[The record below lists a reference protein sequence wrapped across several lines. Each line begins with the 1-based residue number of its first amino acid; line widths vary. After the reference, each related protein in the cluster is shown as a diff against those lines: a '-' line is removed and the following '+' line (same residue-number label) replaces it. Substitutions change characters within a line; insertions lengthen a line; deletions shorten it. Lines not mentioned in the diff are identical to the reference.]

1 MRRIMTRRGY
11 GLPSRFRQGWRYA
24 WHICA
29 LLAGFAWSSS
39 AQAACQQN
47 PGGTAPSG
55 QAYDR
60 YNSTLFQVAVR
71 PQQTTIALPPRVTAG
86 ELLFSTQETPLPFL
100 GDTRSQGQAAP
111 VYGCPAGTIERFD
124 GNGAL
129 MGNNLY
135 ATGVPGIGYRVYY
148 YISDTDSRPAPVEY
162 ANPYKAGVMVF
173 PFNGAHQLGTNLRT
187 RIDFIA
193 TGDAI
198 VPGTI
203 SAGSI
208 FGRASLTGGG
218 AISTAPLY
226 RVFLAE
232 SIRITPPTCSVSN
245 SAALTVQLP
254 GLPVHML
261 QRGEGMGITT
271 ANLELACSS
280 PSDVSPSIKITPTNP
295 VTGYPA
301 TLSNLETGSQSAR
314 GVGIQVWLADPVTGQ
329 YRHARFGE
337 VENGMGASLE
347 GLPSSRWLFRVGAS
361 YLQVEPTV
369 TAGKVRAGA
378 VLTFIYN

>member
-1 MRRIMTRRGY
+1 MHRIMTRRGS
-11 GLPSRFRQGWRYA
+11 GPSGRLRQGWGYA
-24 WHICA
+24 WRICA
-29 LLAGFAWSSS
+29 LIAGFMWSSPS
-39 AQAACQQN
+39 LAACKEN

-55 QAYDR
+55 QPYDR

-71 PQQTTIALPPRVTAG
+71 PQQTTIALPPSVTAG
-86 ELLFSTQETPLPFL
+86 ELLFSTQETPLPSL
-100 GDTRSQGQAAP
+100 SGSSQGQAVP
-111 VYGCPAGTIERFD
+111 VYDCPAGTIERFE
-124 GNGAL
+124 GNHAL
-129 MGNNLY
+129 IGTSLY

-148 YISDTDSRPAPVEY
+148 YISDTESRPAPVEY
-162 ANPYKAGVMVF
+162 ANPYRAGAMVF

-193 TGDAI
+193 TGDPI
-198 VPGTI
+198 VPGII
-203 SAGSI
+203 SAGFIS
-208 FGRASLTGGG
+208 GRASLAGGG
-218 AISTAPLY
+218 AISTPPLY

-245 SAALTVQLP
+245 TAALTVQLP

-261 QRGEGMGITT
+261 QRGEGAGITT

-295 VTGYPA
+295 VAGYPA
-301 TLSNLETGSQSAR
+301 TLGNQETGSEGAR
-314 GVGIQVWLADPVTGQ
+314 GVGIQVWLADPVTSQ

-378 VLTFIYN
+378 VLTFTYN